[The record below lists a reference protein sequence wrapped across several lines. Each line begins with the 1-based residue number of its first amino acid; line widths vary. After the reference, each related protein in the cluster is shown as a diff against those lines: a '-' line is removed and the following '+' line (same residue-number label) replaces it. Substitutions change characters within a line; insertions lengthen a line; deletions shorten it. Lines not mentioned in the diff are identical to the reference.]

1 MAKKQ
6 ITQKE
11 AKEKYGIVISKSQK
25 LDNIKFFL
33 LANGDVVDSLGDKRY
48 IADDRPRCDH
58 CGKLATRNLQECW
71 VEWSIDRKGNYSEN
85 PVDYAESGG
94 DNIHL
99 CDNCEY

>member
-58 CGKLATRNLQECW
+58 CGKLATRN
-71 VEWSIDRKGNYSEN
+71 I
-85 PVDYAESGG
+85 
-94 DNIHL
+94 
-99 CDNCEY
+99 